1 MYTEKKEA
9 QNFSA
14 FPCAA
19 FGPAGDDIHQ
29 RGMSMRDWFAGM
41 ALQGFTSFHGARNYT
56 SGSIDEYAEEAF
68 SLADAMMKA
77 RIQNGNIS

>member
-19 FGPAGDDIHQ
+19 FGPTGEDIHQ

-41 ALQGFTSFHGARNYT
+41 ALQGICANEVWVDGECKS
-56 SGSIDEYAEEAF
+56 DAEF
-68 SLADAMMKA
+68 CYKMADAMMEA
-77 RIQNGNIS
+77 RVQNGNFS